1 MASAVLA
8 VIVLTLLLPS
18 ALSPI
23 HARWVVPTIEGI
35 LLAALII
42 GDPGA
47 IDRRSR
53 LLQRLS
59 VGLVAVLV
67 IGALLSTGFLIAELI
82 DGGSATDTAGELLA
96 AGAIVWIV
104 NNIAFSLLYW
114 QLDCG
119 GAAARAHRMPAHPD
133 IVFPQ
138 QMNPELAPPDWR
150 PQFVDY
156 LYLGFTNATAF
167 SPTDA
172 MPYAPRVKVAMAAQ
186 AVASLAILGLVIA
199 RAVNVFS

>member
-53 LLQRLS
+53 RLQRLS

-119 GAAARAHRMPAHPD
+119 GAAARAHRMPSHPD